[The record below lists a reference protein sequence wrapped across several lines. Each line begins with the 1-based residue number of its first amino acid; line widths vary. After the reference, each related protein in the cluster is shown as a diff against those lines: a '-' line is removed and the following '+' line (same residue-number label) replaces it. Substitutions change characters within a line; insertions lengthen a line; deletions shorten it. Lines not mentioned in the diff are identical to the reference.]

1 MIVLHDIKA
10 KSAKKIDGIVSLA
23 MASLGACQHC
33 RRRLRPVEP
42 ALRSL

>member
-23 MASLGACQHC
+23 MASLRVSTAAAG
-33 RRRLRPVEP
+33 
-42 ALRSL
+42 